1 MTARTSEITILN
13 VEDYDGS
20 REATSAL
27 LRREGFE
34 VVEAASGAEAL
45 KLAKDASAQ
54 LVLLDVNLPDMSGH
68 EVCRRLKADHIT
80 SSIPVLQISGSF
92 VTGEDR
98 VRGLESGA
106 DAYLVKPVEAQE
118 LVATI
123 KALLRMREA
132 EEARRESEARYQLL
146 FEGNS
151 LPTFILDLETLEF
164 PRVLAAIAERARS
177 AAGKHVVTELR
188 PFDAVET
195 ADTSKVRLVP
205 DPRPYSRKL
214 P

>member
-1 MTARTSEITILN
+1 
-13 VEDYDGS
+13 
-20 REATSAL
+20 AL

-68 EVCRRLKADHIT
+68 EVCRRLKADSVT
-80 SSIPVLQISGSF
+80 SSIPVLQVSGSF
-92 VTGEDR
+92 VTGDDR

-106 DAYLVKPVEAQE
+106 DAYLVKPVQPEE

-132 EEARRESEARYQLL
+132 EEARRESEARYELL

-151 LPTFILDLETLEF
+151 LPTFIFDLETLELLAVNEAA
-164 PRVLAAIAERARS
+164 VLHYGFERDEFLAMTI
-177 AAGKHVVTELR
+177 KDLR
-188 PFDAVET
+188 PSGDVAGIEDYLSTSPNSVPNAAQWSHLTKDGTIIEVE
-195 ADTSKVRLVP
+195 
-205 DPRPYSRKL
+205 
-214 P
+214 